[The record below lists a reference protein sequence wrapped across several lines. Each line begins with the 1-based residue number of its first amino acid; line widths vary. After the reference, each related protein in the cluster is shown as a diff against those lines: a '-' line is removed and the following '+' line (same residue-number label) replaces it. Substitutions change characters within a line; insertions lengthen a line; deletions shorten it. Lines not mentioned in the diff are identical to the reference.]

1 MKIVIIE
8 DEERSASL
16 LIRTIEEIRPED
28 KVIAVL
34 NSVQK
39 AVKWFKRKTCD
50 LVFLDIELSDGNSFK
65 IFEKQKIKSPI
76 IFTTAY
82 NEYALDAFRV
92 NSIAYLLKPIRK
104 NDLKECFDK
113 LSAIKQEYV
122 RQSYRNFDA
131 VQSSFLGNQY
141 RSKFLVSKGEK
152 LIALNIKDIKYF
164 HAIDRF
170 AFAVISTG
178 DEFLINQTLEE
189 LEDQLDPY
197 LFFRLNR
204 QVIAY
209 FDAIKEVQNHFK
221 TRYRV
226 SLDPAYKG
234 GEIVVSTNK
243 SKLFFEWAN
252 R

>member
-82 NEYALDAFRV
+82 DEYAVRAFKV
-92 NSIAYLLKPIRK
+92 KGIDYLLKPIK
-104 NDLKECFDK
+104 
-113 LSAIKQEYV
+113 
-122 RQSYRNFDA
+122 
-131 VQSSFLGNQY
+131 
-141 RSKFLVSKGEK
+141 KGE
-152 LIALNIKDIKYF
+152 LAA
-164 HAIDRF
+164 AIQKFYQMKPPLAPVD
-170 AFAVISTG
+170 
-178 DEFLINQTLEE
+178 L
-189 LEDQLDPY
+189 QL
-197 LFFRLNR
+197 
-204 QVIAY
+204 QM
-209 FDAIKEVQNHFK
+209 
-221 TRYRV
+221 V
-226 SLDPAYKG
+226 SLLQALQPQHPSYK
-234 GEIVVSTNK
+234 
-243 SKLFFEWAN
+243 
-252 R
+252 